1 MTLPDRLPRRLPA
14 PPVRHAPRG
23 PAQDLPSRPSA
34 TRGRLILL
42 GPAFVAAVAYVDPG
56 NFATNSTAGARYGY
70 LLVWVVVAANLAAML
85 VQTLTAKL
93 GLATGRSLPELCRD
107 HLPRPLNRAMW
118 AQAELVAMATDLAEV
133 IGGAVALH
141 LLFGIPLLPGG
152 VIVGTAAFAVLALR
166 SRGFRTFEIAIAVL
180 LGVIVQ
186 AFAVNLVTAGPDL
199 SATAGG
205 LLPRTAGTDS
215 MLLAAGILG
224 ATVMPHVIYVHSALT
239 PNRIPTSGEAERRTV
254 ARGLRIDVLVALG
267 IAGGVNLAMLLVA
280 ATSFHGSGI
289 PGTDTL
295 EGVHAG
301 LADTLGATAAVGFA
315 VALLLSGLASTSVGT
330 YAGEVIM
337 QGFLRRRIPLL
348 VRRTVTLL
356 PALAVL
362 AIGVDPTRALVLS
375 QVVLS
380 FGIPFALIPVVAFT
394 RRRDLMGSLVNRPA
408 TTAVAVL
415 ITALVVALNAFLLW
429 QLVA

>member
-1 MTLPDRLPRRLPA
+1 VVTNDSPVV
-14 PPVRHAPRG
+14 PPLRTARAPR
-23 PAQDLPSRPSA
+23 PV
-34 TRGRLILL
+34 RGRLILL

-93 GLATGRSLPELCRD
+93 GLATGRSLPELCRE
-107 HLPRPLNRAMW
+107 HLPRPLNRVMW

-133 IGGAVALH
+133 IGGAVALY
-141 LLFGIPLLPGG
+141 LLFGVPLLPGG
-152 VIVGTAAFAVLALR
+152 LIVGAASFAILALR

-180 LGVIVQ
+180 LGVIVL
-186 AFAVNLVTAGPDL
+186 AFAVNLVTAQPDV
-199 SATAGG
+199 SDAAAG
-205 LLPRTAGTDS
+205 LLPRMHGTDS

-239 PNRIPTSGEAERRTV
+239 PNRLPAEGEAQRRV
-254 ARGLRIDVLVALG
+254 IAKGLRVDVLIALG
-267 IAGGVNLAMLLVA
+267 VAGAVNLAMLLVA
-280 ATSFHGSGI
+280 ASSFHGTSI

-301 LADTLGATAAVGFA
+301 LATTLGTAAAVGFA

-330 YAGEVIM
+330 YAGEIIM

-348 VRRTVTLL
+348 IRRMITLL

-380 FGIPFALIPVVAFT
+380 FGIPFALIPVVMFT
-394 RRRDLMGSLVNRPA
+394 RRRDLMGSLVNRRA
-408 TTAVAVL
+408 TTAAAVA
-415 ITALVVALNAFLLW
+415 ITAFVGALNAFLLW
-429 QLVA
+429 QLTA

>member
-1 MTLPDRLPRRLPA
+1 MVTNDSPVV
-14 PPVRHAPRG
+14 PPLRTARAPR
-23 PAQDLPSRPSA
+23 PV
-34 TRGRLILL
+34 RGRLILL

-93 GLATGRSLPELCRD
+93 GLATGRSLPELCRE
-107 HLPRPLNRAMW
+107 HLPRPLNRVMW

-133 IGGAVALH
+133 IGGAVALY
-141 LLFGIPLLPGG
+141 LLFGVPLLPGG
-152 VIVGTAAFAVLALR
+152 LIVGAASFAILALR

-180 LGVIVQ
+180 LGVIVL
-186 AFAVNLVTAGPDL
+186 AFAVNLVTAQPDV
-199 SATAGG
+199 SDAAAG
-205 LLPRTAGTDS
+205 LLPRMQGTDS

-239 PNRIPTSGEAERRTV
+239 PNRLPAEGEAQRRV
-254 ARGLRIDVLVALG
+254 IAKGLRVDVLIALG
-267 IAGGVNLAMLLVA
+267 IAGAVNLAMLLVA
-280 ATSFHGSGI
+280 ASSFHGTSI

-301 LADTLGATAAVGFA
+301 LATTLGTAAAVGFA

-330 YAGEVIM
+330 YAGEIIM

-348 VRRTVTLL
+348 IRRMITLL

-380 FGIPFALIPVVAFT
+380 FGIPFALIPVVMFT
-394 RRRDLMGSLVNRPA
+394 RRRGLMGSLVNRRA
-408 TTAVAVL
+408 TTAAAVA
-415 ITALVVALNAFLLW
+415 ITAFVVALNAFLLW
-429 QLVA
+429 QLAV

>member
-1 MTLPDRLPRRLPA
+1 MVTNDSPVLPPLRTAPA
-14 PPVRHAPRG
+14 PRPV
-23 PAQDLPSRPSA
+23 
-34 TRGRLILL
+34 RGRLILL

-56 NFATNSTAGARYGY
+56 NFATNSTAGAQYGY

-93 GLATGRSLPELCRD
+93 GLATGRSLPELCRE
-107 HLPRPLNRAMW
+107 HLPRPLNRVMW

-133 IGGAVALH
+133 IGGAVALY
-141 LLFGIPLLPGG
+141 LLFGVPLLPGG
-152 VIVGTAAFAVLALR
+152 LIILALR
-166 SRGFRTFEIAIAVL
+166 ARGFRSFEIAIAVL
-180 LGVIVQ
+180 LGVIVL
-186 AFAVNLVTAGPDL
+186 AFAVNLVSAQPDV
-199 SATAGG
+199 SDAAAG
-205 LLPRTAGTDS
+205 LLPRMQGTDS

-239 PNRIPTSGEAERRTV
+239 PNRLPAEGETQRRVV
-254 ARGLRIDVLVALG
+254 AKGLRIDVLIALG
-267 IAGGVNLAMLLVA
+267 IAGAVNLAMLLVA
-280 ATSFHGSGI
+280 ASSFHGTSI

-301 LADTLGATAAVGFA
+301 LAATLGAAAAVGFA

-330 YAGEVIM
+330 YAGEIIM

-348 VRRTVTLL
+348 VRRMITLL

-380 FGIPFALIPVVAFT
+380 FGIPFALIPVVMFT
-394 RRRDLMGSLVNRPA
+394 RRRDLMGSLVNRRA
-408 TTAVAVL
+408 TTAAAVA
-415 ITALVVALNAFLLW
+415 ITAFVVALNAFLLW
-429 QLVA
+429 QLAA

>member
-1 MTLPDRLPRRLPA
+1 MVTNDSPVV
-14 PPVRHAPRG
+14 PPLRTAR
-23 PAQDLPSRPSA
+23 AARPV
-34 TRGRLILL
+34 RGRLILL

-93 GLATGRSLPELCRD
+93 GLATGRSLPELCRE
-107 HLPRPLNRAMW
+107 HLPRPLNRVMW

-133 IGGAVALH
+133 IGGAVALY
-141 LLFGIPLLPGG
+141 LLFGVPLLPGG
-152 VIVGTAAFAVLALR
+152 LIVGAASSAILALR

-180 LGVIVQ
+180 LGVIVL
-186 AFAVNLVTAGPDL
+186 AFAVNLVTAQPDV
-199 SATAGG
+199 SDAAAG
-205 LLPRTAGTDS
+205 LLPRMQGTDS

-239 PNRIPTSGEAERRTV
+239 PNRLPAEGEAQRRV
-254 ARGLRIDVLVALG
+254 IAKGLRVDVLIALG
-267 IAGGVNLAMLLVA
+267 VAGAVNLAMLLVA
-280 ATSFHGSGI
+280 ASSFHGTSI

-301 LADTLGATAAVGFA
+301 LATTLGTAAAVGFA

-330 YAGEVIM
+330 YAGEIIM

-348 VRRTVTLL
+348 IRRMITLL

-362 AIGVDPTRALVLS
+362 AIGVNPTRALVLS

-380 FGIPFALIPVVAFT
+380 FGIPFALIPVVMFT
-394 RRRDLMGSLVNRPA
+394 RRRDLMGSLVNRRA
-408 TTAVAVL
+408 TTAAAVA
-415 ITALVVALNAFLLW
+415 ITAFVVALNAFLLW
-429 QLVA
+429 QVAA

>member
-1 MTLPDRLPRRLPA
+1 MVTNDSPVV
-14 PPVRHAPRG
+14 PPLRTARAPR
-23 PAQDLPSRPSA
+23 PV
-34 TRGRLILL
+34 RGRLILL

-93 GLATGRSLPELCRD
+93 GLATGRSLPELCRE
-107 HLPRPLNRAMW
+107 HLPRPLNRVMW

-133 IGGAVALH
+133 IGGAVALY
-141 LLFGIPLLPGG
+141 LLFGVPLLPGG
-152 VIVGTAAFAVLALR
+152 LIVGAASFAILALR

-180 LGVIVQ
+180 LGVIVL
-186 AFAVNLVTAGPDL
+186 AFAVNLVTAQPDV
-199 SATAGG
+199 SDAAAG
-205 LLPRTAGTDS
+205 LLPRMQGTDS

-239 PNRIPTSGEAERRTV
+239 PNRLPAEGEAQRRV
-254 ARGLRIDVLVALG
+254 IAKGLRVDVLIALG
-267 IAGGVNLAMLLVA
+267 VAGAVNLAMLLVA
-280 ATSFHGSGI
+280 ASSFHGTSI

-301 LADTLGATAAVGFA
+301 LATTLGTAAAVGFA

-330 YAGEVIM
+330 YAGEIIM

-348 VRRTVTLL
+348 IRRMITLL

-380 FGIPFALIPVVAFT
+380 FGIPFALIPVVMFT
-394 RRRDLMGSLVNRPA
+394 RRRDLMGSLVNRRA
-408 TTAVAVL
+408 TTAAAVA
-415 ITALVVALNAFLLW
+415 ITAFVVALNAFLLW
-429 QLVA
+429 QLAV

>member
-1 MTLPDRLPRRLPA
+1 MVTNDSPVLPPLRTAPA
-14 PPVRHAPRG
+14 PRPV
-23 PAQDLPSRPSA
+23 
-34 TRGRLILL
+34 RGRLILL

-56 NFATNSTAGARYGY
+56 NFATNSTAGAQYGY

-93 GLATGRSLPELCRD
+93 GLATGRSLPELCRE
-107 HLPRPLNRAMW
+107 HLPRPLNRVMW

-133 IGGAVALH
+133 IGGAVALY
-141 LLFGIPLLPGG
+141 LLFGVPLLPGG
-152 VIVGTAAFAVLALR
+152 LILALR
-166 SRGFRTFEIAIAVL
+166 ARGFRSFEIAIAVL
-180 LGVIVQ
+180 LGVIVL
-186 AFAVNLVTAGPDL
+186 AFAVNLVSAQPDV
-199 SATAGG
+199 SDAAAG
-205 LLPRTAGTDS
+205 LLPRMQGTDS

-239 PNRIPTSGEAERRTV
+239 PNRLPAEGETQRRVV
-254 ARGLRIDVLVALG
+254 AKGLRIDVLIALG
-267 IAGGVNLAMLLVA
+267 IAGAVNLAMLLVA
-280 ATSFHGSGI
+280 ASSFHGTSI

-301 LADTLGATAAVGFA
+301 LAATLGAAAAVGFA

-330 YAGEVIM
+330 YAGEIIM

-348 VRRTVTLL
+348 VRRMITLL

-380 FGIPFALIPVVAFT
+380 FGIPFALIPVVMFT
-394 RRRDLMGSLVNRPA
+394 RRRDLMGSLVNRRA
-408 TTAVAVL
+408 TTAAAVA
-415 ITALVVALNAFLLW
+415 ITAFVVALNAFLLW
-429 QLVA
+429 QLAA

>member
-1 MTLPDRLPRRLPA
+1 MVTNDSPVV
-14 PPVRHAPRG
+14 PPLRTARAPR
-23 PAQDLPSRPSA
+23 PV
-34 TRGRLILL
+34 RGRLILL

-93 GLATGRSLPELCRD
+93 GLATGRSLPELCRE
-107 HLPRPLNRAMW
+107 HLPRPLNRVMW

-133 IGGAVALH
+133 IGGAVALY
-141 LLFGIPLLPGG
+141 LLFGVPLLPGG
-152 VIVGTAAFAVLALR
+152 LIIGAASFAILALR

-180 LGVIVQ
+180 LGVIVL
-186 AFAVNLVTAGPDL
+186 AFAVNLVTAQPDV
-199 SATAGG
+199 SDAAAG
-205 LLPRTAGTDS
+205 LLPRMQGTDS

-239 PNRIPTSGEAERRTV
+239 PNRLPAEGEAQRRV
-254 ARGLRIDVLVALG
+254 IAKGLRVDVLIALG
-267 IAGGVNLAMLLVA
+267 IAGAVNLAMLLVA
-280 ATSFHGSGI
+280 ASSFHGTSI

-301 LADTLGATAAVGFA
+301 LATTLGTAAAVGFA

-330 YAGEVIM
+330 YAGEIIM

-348 VRRTVTLL
+348 IRRMITLL

-380 FGIPFALIPVVAFT
+380 FGIPFALIPVVMFT
-394 RRRDLMGSLVNRPA
+394 RRRDLMGSLVNRRA
-408 TTAVAVL
+408 TTAAAVA
-415 ITALVVALNAFLLW
+415 ITAFVVALNAFLLW
-429 QLVA
+429 QLTA

>member
-1 MTLPDRLPRRLPA
+1 MVTNDSPVV
-14 PPVRHAPRG
+14 PPLRTARAPR
-23 PAQDLPSRPSA
+23 PV
-34 TRGRLILL
+34 RGRLILL

-93 GLATGRSLPELCRD
+93 GLATGRSLPELCRE
-107 HLPRPLNRAMW
+107 HLPRPLNRVMW

-133 IGGAVALH
+133 IGGAVALY
-141 LLFGIPLLPGG
+141 LLFGVPLLPGG
-152 VIVGTAAFAVLALR
+152 LIVGTASFAILALR

-180 LGVIVQ
+180 LGVIVL
-186 AFAVNLVTAGPDL
+186 AFAVNLVTAQPDV
-199 SATAGG
+199 SDAAAG
-205 LLPRTAGTDS
+205 LLPRMQGTDS

-239 PNRIPTSGEAERRTV
+239 PNRLPAEGEAQRRV
-254 ARGLRIDVLVALG
+254 IAKGLRVDVLIALG
-267 IAGGVNLAMLLVA
+267 VAGAVNLAMLLVA
-280 ATSFHGSGI
+280 ASSFHGTSI

-301 LADTLGATAAVGFA
+301 LATTLGTAAAVGFA

-330 YAGEVIM
+330 YAGEIIM

-348 VRRTVTLL
+348 IRRMITLL

-380 FGIPFALIPVVAFT
+380 FGIPFALIPVVMFT
-394 RRRDLMGSLVNRPA
+394 RRRDLMGSLVNRRA
-408 TTAVAVL
+408 TTAAAVA
-415 ITALVVALNAFLLW
+415 ITAFVVALNAFLLW
-429 QLVA
+429 QLAA

>member
-1 MTLPDRLPRRLPA
+1 MVTNDSPVV
-14 PPVRHAPRG
+14 PPLRTARAPR
-23 PAQDLPSRPSA
+23 PV
-34 TRGRLILL
+34 RGRLILL

-93 GLATGRSLPELCRD
+93 GLATGRSLPELCRE
-107 HLPRPLNRAMW
+107 HLPRPLNRVMW

-133 IGGAVALH
+133 IGGAVALY
-141 LLFGIPLLPGG
+141 LLFGVPLLPGG
-152 VIVGTAAFAVLALR
+152 LIVGAASFAILALR

-180 LGVIVQ
+180 LGVIVL
-186 AFAVNLVTAGPDL
+186 AFAVNLVTAQPDV
-199 SATAGG
+199 SDAAAG
-205 LLPRTAGTDS
+205 LLPRMQGTDS

-239 PNRIPTSGEAERRTV
+239 PNRLPAEGEAQRRV
-254 ARGLRIDVLVALG
+254 IAKGLRVDVLIALG
-267 IAGGVNLAMLLVA
+267 VAGAVNLAMLLVA
-280 ATSFHGSGI
+280 ASSFHGTSI

-301 LADTLGATAAVGFA
+301 LATTLGTAAAVGFA

-330 YAGEVIM
+330 YAGEIIM

-348 VRRTVTLL
+348 IRRMITLL

-380 FGIPFALIPVVAFT
+380 FGIPFALIPVVMFT
-394 RRRDLMGSLVNRPA
+394 RRRDLMGSLVNRRA
-408 TTAVAVL
+408 TTAAAVA
-415 ITALVVALNAFLLW
+415 IT
-429 QLVA
+429 

>member
-1 MTLPDRLPRRLPA
+1 MVTNDSPVV
-14 PPVRHAPRG
+14 PPLRTARAPR
-23 PAQDLPSRPSA
+23 PV
-34 TRGRLILL
+34 RGRLILL

-93 GLATGRSLPELCRD
+93 GLATGRSLPELCRE
-107 HLPRPLNRAMW
+107 HLPRPLNRVMW

-133 IGGAVALH
+133 IGGAVALY
-141 LLFGIPLLPGG
+141 LLFGVPLLPGG
-152 VIVGTAAFAVLALR
+152 LIVGAASFAILALR

-180 LGVIVQ
+180 LGVIVL
-186 AFAVNLVTAGPDL
+186 AFAVNLVTAQPDV
-199 SATAGG
+199 SDAAAG
-205 LLPRTAGTDS
+205 LLPRMQGTDS

-239 PNRIPTSGEAERRTV
+239 PNRLPAEGEAQRRV
-254 ARGLRIDVLVALG
+254 IAKGLRVDVLIALG
-267 IAGGVNLAMLLVA
+267 IAGAVNLAMLLVA
-280 ATSFHGSGI
+280 ASSFHGTSI

-301 LADTLGATAAVGFA
+301 LATTLGTAAAVGFA

-330 YAGEVIM
+330 YAGEIIM

-348 VRRTVTLL
+348 IRRMITLL

-380 FGIPFALIPVVAFT
+380 FGIPFALIAVVMFT
-394 RRRDLMGSLVNRPA
+394 RRRDLMGSLVNRRA
-408 TTAVAVL
+408 TTAAAVA
-415 ITALVVALNAFLLW
+415 ITAFVVALNAFLLW
-429 QLVA
+429 QLAA

>member
-1 MTLPDRLPRRLPA
+1 MVTNDSPVV
-14 PPVRHAPRG
+14 PPLRTARAPR
-23 PAQDLPSRPSA
+23 PV
-34 TRGRLILL
+34 RGRLILL

-93 GLATGRSLPELCRD
+93 GLATGRSLPELCRE
-107 HLPRPLNRAMW
+107 HLPRPLNRVMW

-133 IGGAVALH
+133 IGGAVALY
-141 LLFGIPLLPGG
+141 LLFGVPLLPGG
-152 VIVGTAAFAVLALR
+152 LIVGAASFAILALR

-180 LGVIVQ
+180 LGVIVL
-186 AFAVNLVTAGPDL
+186 AFGVNLVTAQPDV
-199 SATAGG
+199 SDAAAG
-205 LLPRTAGTDS
+205 LLPRMQGTDS

-239 PNRIPTSGEAERRTV
+239 PNRLPAEGEAQRRV
-254 ARGLRIDVLVALG
+254 IAKGLRVDVLIALG
-267 IAGGVNLAMLLVA
+267 VAGAVNLAMLLVA
-280 ATSFHGSGI
+280 ASSFHGTSI

-301 LADTLGATAAVGFA
+301 LATTLGTAAAVGFA

-330 YAGEVIM
+330 YAGEIIM

-348 VRRTVTLL
+348 IRRMITLL

-380 FGIPFALIPVVAFT
+380 FGIPFALIAVVMFT
-394 RRRDLMGSLVNRPA
+394 RRRDLMGSLVNRRA
-408 TTAVAVL
+408 TTAAAVA
-415 ITALVVALNAFLLW
+415 ITAFVVALNAFLLW
-429 QLVA
+429 QLAA

>member
-1 MTLPDRLPRRLPA
+1 MVTNDLPVAPALPA
-14 PPVRHAPRG
+14 ARVRG
-23 PAQDLPSRPSA
+23 PV
-34 TRGRLILL
+34 RGRLILL

-93 GLATGRSLPELCRD
+93 GLATGRSLPELCRE
-107 HLPRPLNRAMW
+107 HLPRPLNRVMW

-141 LLFGIPLLPGG
+141 LLFGVPLLPGG
-152 VIVGTAAFAVLALR
+152 LIVGTAAFAVLALR
-166 SRGFRTFEIAIAVL
+166 ARGFRTFEIAITVL
-180 LGVIVQ
+180 LGVIAL
-186 AFAVNLVTAGPDL
+186 AFTVNLLTARPDL
-199 SATAGG
+199 PAAAGG
-205 LLPRTAGTDS
+205 LLPRAAGTDS

-239 PNRIPTSGEAERRTV
+239 PNRLPTNGEAERRTV
-254 ARGLRIDVLVALG
+254 AKGLRVDVLIALS
-267 IAGGVNLAMLLVA
+267 IAGAVNLAMLLVA
-280 ATSFHGSGI
+280 ASSFHGSGI

-301 LADTLGATAAVGFA
+301 LAGTLGTVAAVGFA

-337 QGFLRRRIPLL
+337 QGFLRRRIPLV

-362 AIGVDPTRALVLS
+362 AVGVDPTRALVLS

-394 RRRDLMGSLVNRPA
+394 RRRDLMGSLVNRRA
-408 TTAVAVL
+408 TTAAAVAV
-415 ITALVVALNAFLLW
+415 TGLVVALNAFLLW
-429 QLVA
+429 QLAG

>member
-1 MTLPDRLPRRLPA
+1 MVTNDSPVV
-14 PPVRHAPRG
+14 PPLRTARAPR
-23 PAQDLPSRPSA
+23 PA
-34 TRGRLILL
+34 RGRLILL

-93 GLATGRSLPELCRD
+93 GLATGRSLPELCRE
-107 HLPRPLNRAMW
+107 HLPRPLNRFMW

-133 IGGAVALH
+133 IGGAVALY
-141 LLFGIPLLPGG
+141 LLFGVPLLPGG
-152 VIVGTAAFAVLALR
+152 LIVGAASFAILALR
-166 SRGFRTFEIAIAVL
+166 SRGFRPFEIAIAVL
-180 LGVIVQ
+180 LGVIVL
-186 AFAVNLVTAGPDL
+186 AFAVNLVTAQPDV
-199 SATAGG
+199 SDAAAG
-205 LLPRTAGTDS
+205 LLPRMQGTDS

-239 PNRIPTSGEAERRTV
+239 PNRLPTEGEAQRRVV
-254 ARGLRIDVLVALG
+254 AKGLRVDVLIALG
-267 IAGGVNLAMLLVA
+267 VAGAVNLAMLLVA
-280 ATSFHGSGI
+280 ASSFHGTSI

-301 LADTLGATAAVGFA
+301 LATTLGTAAAVGFA

-348 VRRTVTLL
+348 ARRMITLL

-380 FGIPFALIPVVAFT
+380 FGIPFALIPVVMFT
-394 RRRDLMGSLVNRPA
+394 RRRDLMGSLVNRRP
-408 TTAVAVL
+408 TTAAAVA
-415 ITALVVALNAFLLW
+415 ITAFVVALNAFLLW
-429 QLVA
+429 QLAA

>member
-1 MTLPDRLPRRLPA
+1 MVTSDSPVV
-14 PPVRHAPRG
+14 PPLRTARAPR
-23 PAQDLPSRPSA
+23 PV
-34 TRGRLILL
+34 RGRLILL

-93 GLATGRSLPELCRD
+93 GLATGRSLPELCRE
-107 HLPRPLNRAMW
+107 HLPRPLNRVMW

-133 IGGAVALH
+133 IGGAVALY
-141 LLFGIPLLPGG
+141 LLFGVPLLSGG
-152 VIVGTAAFAVLALR
+152 LIVGAASFAILALR
-166 SRGFRTFEIAIAVL
+166 ARGFRTFEIAIAVL
-180 LGVIVQ
+180 LGVIVL
-186 AFAVNLVTAGPDL
+186 AFAVNLVTAQPDV
-199 SATAGG
+199 SDAAAG
-205 LLPRTAGTDS
+205 LLPRMQGTDS

-239 PNRIPTSGEAERRTV
+239 PNRLPAEGEAQRRV
-254 ARGLRIDVLVALG
+254 IAKGLRVDVLIALG
-267 IAGGVNLAMLLVA
+267 VAGAVNLAMLLVA
-280 ATSFHGSGI
+280 ASSFHGTSI

-301 LADTLGATAAVGFA
+301 LATTLGTAAAVGFA

-330 YAGEVIM
+330 YAGEIIM

-348 VRRTVTLL
+348 IRRMITLL

-380 FGIPFALIPVVAFT
+380 FGIPFALIPVVMFT
-394 RRRDLMGSLVNRPA
+394 RRRDLMGSLVNRRA
-408 TTAVAVL
+408 TTAAAVA
-415 ITALVVALNAFLLW
+415 ITAFVVALNAFLLW
-429 QLVA
+429 QLAA

>member
-1 MTLPDRLPRRLPA
+1 MVTNDITIASPLQTARA
-14 PPVRHAPRG
+14 RG
-23 PAQDLPSRPSA
+23 RV
-34 TRGRLILL
+34 RGRLILL

-93 GLATGRSLPELCRD
+93 GLATGRSLPELCRE
-107 HLPRPLNRAMW
+107 HLPRPVNRVMW
-118 AQAELVAMATDLAEV
+118 VQAELVAMATDLAEV
-133 IGGAVALH
+133 IGGAVALY
-141 LLFGIPLLPGG
+141 LLSGVPLLPGG
-152 VIVGTAAFAVLALR
+152 LIIGAAAFAVLALR
-166 SRGFRTFEIAIAVL
+166 ARGFRAFEIAIAVL
-180 LGVIVQ
+180 LGVIVL
-186 AFAVNLVTAGPDL
+186 AFAVNLLTAQPDV
-199 SATAGG
+199 SAAAGG
-205 LLPRTAGTDS
+205 LLPRAQGTDS

-239 PNRIPTSGEAERRTV
+239 PNRIPAADEAERRIV
-254 ARGLRIDVLVALG
+254 AKGLRTDVLLALSA
-267 IAGGVNLAMLLVA
+267 AGAVNLAMLLVA
-280 ATSFHGSGI
+280 AATFHGSGI

-301 LADTLGATAAVGFA
+301 LAGSLGAVAALGFA

-337 QGFLRRRIPLL
+337 QGFLRRRVPLA
-348 VRRTVTLL
+348 VRRLVTLL
-356 PALAVL
+356 PALLVL
-362 AIGVDPTRALVLS
+362 AVGVDPTRALVLS

-380 FGIPFALIPVVAFT
+380 FGIPFALIPVVVFT
-394 RRRDLMGSLVNRPA
+394 RRRDLMGTLVNRPA
-408 TTAVAVL
+408 TTAVASV
-415 ITALVVALNAFLLW
+415 ITALVVALNLFLLW

>member
-1 MTLPDRLPRRLPA
+1 MVTNDSAVASPLRTAR
-14 PPVRHAPRG
+14 APR
-23 PAQDLPSRPSA
+23 PV
-34 TRGRLILL
+34 RGRLILL

-93 GLATGRSLPELCRD
+93 GLATGRSLPELCRE
-107 HLPRPLNRAMW
+107 HLPRPLNRVMW

-133 IGGAVALH
+133 IGGAVALY
-141 LLFGIPLLPGG
+141 LLFGVPLLPGG
-152 VIVGTAAFAVLALR
+152 LIIGTASFAILALR
-166 SRGFRTFEIAIAVL
+166 ARGFRTFEIAIAVL
-180 LGVIVQ
+180 LGVIVL
-186 AFAVNLVTAGPDL
+186 AFAVNLVSAQPDA
-199 SATAGG
+199 SAAAAG
-205 LLPRTAGTDS
+205 LLPRMQGTDS

-239 PNRIPTSGEAERRTV
+239 PNRLPAEGEAQRRV
-254 ARGLRIDVLVALG
+254 IAKGLRIDVLIALG
-267 IAGGVNLAMLLVA
+267 IAGAVNLAMLLVA
-280 ATSFHGSGI
+280 ASSFHGTSI

-301 LADTLGATAAVGFA
+301 LATALGTAAAVGFA

-330 YAGEVIM
+330 YAGEIIM

-348 VRRTVTLL
+348 VRRMITLL

-380 FGIPFALIPVVAFT
+380 FGIPFALIPVVLFT
-394 RRRDLMGSLVNRPA
+394 RRRDMMGALVNRRA
-408 TTAVAVL
+408 TTATAVA
-415 ITALVVALNAFLLW
+415 ITAFVVALNGFLLW

>member
-1 MTLPDRLPRRLPA
+1 MVTNDSPVV
-14 PPVRHAPRG
+14 PPLRTARAPR
-23 PAQDLPSRPSA
+23 PV
-34 TRGRLILL
+34 RGRLILL

-93 GLATGRSLPELCRD
+93 GLATGRSLPELCRE
-107 HLPRPLNRAMW
+107 HLPRPLNRVMW

-133 IGGAVALH
+133 IGGAVALY
-141 LLFGIPLLPGG
+141 LLFGVPLLPGG
-152 VIVGTAAFAVLALR
+152 LIVGAASFAILALR
-166 SRGFRTFEIAIAVL
+166 ARGFRTFEIAIAVL
-180 LGVIVQ
+180 LGVIVL
-186 AFAVNLVTAGPDL
+186 AFAVNLVTAQPDV
-199 SATAGG
+199 SDAAAG
-205 LLPRTAGTDS
+205 LLPRMQGTDS

-239 PNRIPTSGEAERRTV
+239 PNRLPAEGEAQRRV
-254 ARGLRIDVLVALG
+254 IAKGLRVDVLIALG
-267 IAGGVNLAMLLVA
+267 VAGAVNLAMLLVA
-280 ATSFHGSGI
+280 ASSFHGTSI

-301 LADTLGATAAVGFA
+301 LATTLGTAAAVGFA

-330 YAGEVIM
+330 YAGEIIM

-348 VRRTVTLL
+348 IRRMITLL

-380 FGIPFALIPVVAFT
+380 FGIPFALVPVVMFT
-394 RRRDLMGSLVNRPA
+394 RRRDLMGSLVNRRA
-408 TTAVAVL
+408 TTAAAVA
-415 ITALVVALNAFLLW
+415 ITAFVVALNAFLLW
-429 QLVA
+429 QLAA

>member
-1 MTLPDRLPRRLPA
+1 MVTNDSPVV
-14 PPVRHAPRG
+14 PPLRTAR
-23 PAQDLPSRPSA
+23 AARPV
-34 TRGRLILL
+34 RGRLILL

-93 GLATGRSLPELCRD
+93 GLATGRSLPELCRE
-107 HLPRPLNRAMW
+107 HLPRPLNRVMW

-133 IGGAVALH
+133 IGGAVALY
-141 LLFGIPLLPGG
+141 LLFGVPLLPGG
-152 VIVGTAAFAVLALR
+152 LIVGAASSAILALR

-180 LGVIVQ
+180 LGVIVL
-186 AFAVNLVTAGPDL
+186 AFAVNLVTAQPDV
-199 SATAGG
+199 SDAAAG
-205 LLPRTAGTDS
+205 LLPRMQGTDS

-224 ATVMPHVIYVHSALT
+224 ATVMPPVIYVHSALT
-239 PNRIPTSGEAERRTV
+239 PNRLPAEGEAQRRV
-254 ARGLRIDVLVALG
+254 IAKGLRVDVLIALG
-267 IAGGVNLAMLLVA
+267 VAGAVNLAMLLVA
-280 ATSFHGSGI
+280 ASSFHGTSI

-301 LADTLGATAAVGFA
+301 LATTLGTAAAVGFA

-330 YAGEVIM
+330 YAGEIIM

-348 VRRTVTLL
+348 IRRMITLL

-380 FGIPFALIPVVAFT
+380 FGIPFALIPVVMFT
-394 RRRDLMGSLVNRPA
+394 RRRDLMGSLVNRRA
-408 TTAVAVL
+408 TTAAAVA
-415 ITALVVALNAFLLW
+415 ITAFVVALNAFLLW
-429 QLVA
+429 QLAA

>member
-1 MTLPDRLPRRLPA
+1 MVTNDSPVLPPLRTAR
-14 PPVRHAPRG
+14 APR
-23 PAQDLPSRPSA
+23 PV
-34 TRGRLILL
+34 RGRLILL

-93 GLATGRSLPELCRD
+93 GLATGRSLPELCRE
-107 HLPRPLNRAMW
+107 HLPRPLNRVMW

-133 IGGAVALH
+133 IGGAVALY
-141 LLFGIPLLPGG
+141 LLFGVPLLPGG
-152 VIVGTAAFAVLALR
+152 LIVGAASFAILALR
-166 SRGFRTFEIAIAVL
+166 ARGFRTFEIAIAVL
-180 LGVIVQ
+180 LGVIVL
-186 AFAVNLVTAGPDL
+186 AFAVNLVSAQPDV
-199 SATAGG
+199 SDAAAG
-205 LLPRTAGTDS
+205 LLPRMQGTDS

-239 PNRIPTSGEAERRTV
+239 PNRLPAEGETQRRV
-254 ARGLRIDVLVALG
+254 IAKGLRIDVLIALG
-267 IAGGVNLAMLLVA
+267 IAGAVNLAMLLVA
-280 ATSFHGSGI
+280 ASSFHGTSI

-301 LADTLGATAAVGFA
+301 LAATLGAAAAVGFA

-330 YAGEVIM
+330 YAGEIIM

-348 VRRTVTLL
+348 VRRMITLL

-380 FGIPFALIPVVAFT
+380 FGIPFALIPVVMFT
-394 RRRDLMGSLVNRPA
+394 RRRDLMGSLVNRRA
-408 TTAVAVL
+408 TTAAAVAV
-415 ITALVVALNAFLLW
+415 TAFVVALNAFLLW
-429 QLVA
+429 QLAG

>member
-1 MTLPDRLPRRLPA
+1 MVTNDSPVV
-14 PPVRHAPRG
+14 PPLRTARAPR
-23 PAQDLPSRPSA
+23 PV
-34 TRGRLILL
+34 RGRLILL

-93 GLATGRSLPELCRD
+93 GLATGRSLPELCRE
-107 HLPRPLNRAMW
+107 HMPRPLNRVMW

-133 IGGAVALH
+133 IGGAVALY
-141 LLFGIPLLPGG
+141 LLFGVPLLPGG
-152 VIVGTAAFAVLALR
+152 LIVGAASFAILALR
-166 SRGFRTFEIAIAVL
+166 ARGFRTFEIAIAVL
-180 LGVIVQ
+180 LGVIVL
-186 AFAVNLVTAGPDL
+186 AFAVNLVTAQPDV
-199 SATAGG
+199 SDAAAG
-205 LLPRTAGTDS
+205 LLPRMQGTDS

-239 PNRIPTSGEAERRTV
+239 PNRLPTEGETQRRV
-254 ARGLRIDVLVALG
+254 IAKGLRVDVLIALG
-267 IAGGVNLAMLLVA
+267 IAGAVNLAMLLVA
-280 ATSFHGSGI
+280 ASSFHGTSI

-301 LADTLGATAAVGFA
+301 LATTLGTAAAVGFA

-330 YAGEVIM
+330 YAGEIIM

-348 VRRTVTLL
+348 IRRMITLL

-380 FGIPFALIPVVAFT
+380 FGIPFALIPVVMFT
-394 RRRDLMGSLVNRPA
+394 RRRDLMGSLVNRRA
-408 TTAVAVL
+408 TTAAAVA
-415 ITALVVALNAFLLW
+415 ITAFVVALNAFLLW
-429 QLVA
+429 QLTA

>member
-1 MTLPDRLPRRLPA
+1 MVTNDSPVLPSLRTAR
-14 PPVRHAPRG
+14 APR
-23 PAQDLPSRPSA
+23 PV
-34 TRGRLILL
+34 RGRLILL

-93 GLATGRSLPELCRD
+93 GLATGRSLPELCRE
-107 HLPRPLNRAMW
+107 HLPRPLNRVMW

-133 IGGAVALH
+133 IGGAVALY
-141 LLFGIPLLPGG
+141 LLFGVPLLPGG
-152 VIVGTAAFAVLALR
+152 LIVGAASFAILALR
-166 SRGFRTFEIAIAVL
+166 ARGFRTFEIAIAVL
-180 LGVIVQ
+180 LGVIVL
-186 AFAVNLVTAGPDL
+186 AFAVNLVSAQPDV
-199 SATAGG
+199 SDAAAG
-205 LLPRTAGTDS
+205 LLPRMQGTDS

-239 PNRIPTSGEAERRTV
+239 PNRLPAEGETQRRV
-254 ARGLRIDVLVALG
+254 IAKGLRIDVLIALG
-267 IAGGVNLAMLLVA
+267 IAGAVNLAMLLVA
-280 ATSFHGSGI
+280 ASSFHGTSI

-301 LADTLGATAAVGFA
+301 LATTLGTAAAVGFA

-330 YAGEVIM
+330 YAGEIIM

-348 VRRTVTLL
+348 VRRMITLL

-380 FGIPFALIPVVAFT
+380 FGIPFALIPVVMFT
-394 RRRDLMGSLVNRPA
+394 RRRDLMGSLVNRRA
-408 TTAVAVL
+408 TTAAAVA
-415 ITALVVALNAFLLW
+415 ITAFVVALNAFLLW
-429 QLVA
+429 QLAG

>member
-1 MTLPDRLPRRLPA
+1 MVTNDSPVV
-14 PPVRHAPRG
+14 PPLRTARAPR
-23 PAQDLPSRPSA
+23 PV
-34 TRGRLILL
+34 RGRLILL

-93 GLATGRSLPELCRD
+93 GLATGRSLPELCRE
-107 HLPRPLNRAMW
+107 HLPRPLNRVMW

-133 IGGAVALH
+133 IGGAVALY
-141 LLFGIPLLPGG
+141 LLFGVPLLSGG
-152 VIVGTAAFAVLALR
+152 LIVGAASSAILALR
-166 SRGFRTFEIAIAVL
+166 ARGFRTFEIAIAVL
-180 LGVIVQ
+180 LGVIVL
-186 AFAVNLVTAGPDL
+186 AFAVNLVTAQPDV
-199 SATAGG
+199 SDAAAG
-205 LLPRTAGTDS
+205 LLPRMQGTDS

-239 PNRIPTSGEAERRTV
+239 PNRLPAEGEAQRRV
-254 ARGLRIDVLVALG
+254 IAKGLRVDVLIALG
-267 IAGGVNLAMLLVA
+267 VAGAVNLAMLLVA
-280 ATSFHGSGI
+280 ASSFHGTSI

-301 LADTLGATAAVGFA
+301 LATTLGTAAAVGFA

-330 YAGEVIM
+330 YAGEIIM

-348 VRRTVTLL
+348 IRRMITLL

-380 FGIPFALIPVVAFT
+380 FGIPFALIPVVMFT
-394 RRRDLMGSLVNRPA
+394 RRRDLMGSLVNRRA
-408 TTAVAVL
+408 TTAAAVA
-415 ITALVVALNAFLLW
+415 ITAFVVALNAFLLW
-429 QLVA
+429 QLAA

>member
-1 MTLPDRLPRRLPA
+1 MVTNDITIA
-14 PPVRHAPRG
+14 PPLRTAGAR
-23 PAQDLPSRPSA
+23 RPV
-34 TRGRLILL
+34 RGRLILL

-93 GLATGRSLPELCRD
+93 GLATGLSLPELCRE
-107 HLPRPLNRAMW
+107 HLPRPVNRVMW
-118 AQAELVAMATDLAEV
+118 VQAELVAMATDLAEV
-133 IGGAVALH
+133 IGGAVALY
-141 LLFGIPLLPGG
+141 LLFGIPLLAGG
-152 VIVGTAAFAVLALR
+152 LLVGAAAFAVLALR
-166 SRGFRTFEIAIAVL
+166 SRGFRAFEIAIAVL
-180 LGVIVQ
+180 LGVIML
-186 AFAVNLVTAGPDL
+186 AFAVNLL
-199 SATAGG
+199 SARPDMSAAAGG
-205 LLPRTAGTDS
+205 LLPRMHDTDG
-215 MLLAAGILG
+215 MMLAAGILG

-239 PNRIPTSGEAERRTV
+239 PNRIPVADETERRVV
-254 ARGLRIDVLVALG
+254 ARGLRTDVLLALTA
-267 IAGGVNLAMLLVA
+267 AGAVNLAMLLVA
-280 ATSFHGSGI
+280 AATFHGSGI

-301 LADTLGATAAVGFA
+301 LAGSLGAVAALGFA

-337 QGFLRRRIPLL
+337 QGFLRRRVPLAARRLVTLAPALL
-348 VRRTVTLL
+348 V
-356 PALAVL
+356 LAV
-362 AIGVDPTRALVLS
+362 GVDPTRALVLS

-380 FGIPFALIPVVAFT
+380 FGIPFALIPMVAFT
-394 RRRDLMGSLVNRPA
+394 RRRDLMGDLVNRRL
-408 TTAVAVL
+408 TTAAAVV

>member
-1 MTLPDRLPRRLPA
+1 MVTNDSPVV
-14 PPVRHAPRG
+14 PPLRTTRAPR
-23 PAQDLPSRPSA
+23 PV
-34 TRGRLILL
+34 RGRLILL

-93 GLATGRSLPELCRD
+93 GLATGRSLPELCRE
-107 HLPRPLNRAMW
+107 HLPRPLNRVMW

-133 IGGAVALH
+133 IGGAVALY
-141 LLFGIPLLPGG
+141 LLFGVPLLPGG
-152 VIVGTAAFAVLALR
+152 LIVGAASFAVLALR
-166 SRGFRTFEIAIAVL
+166 ARGFRTFEIAIAVL
-180 LGVIVQ
+180 LGVIVL
-186 AFAVNLVTAGPDL
+186 AFAVNLVTAQPDV
-199 SATAGG
+199 SEAAAG
-205 LLPRTAGTDS
+205 LLPRMQGTDS

-239 PNRIPTSGEAERRTV
+239 PNRLPAEGETQRRV
-254 ARGLRIDVLVALG
+254 IAKGLRIDVLIALG
-267 IAGGVNLAMLLVA
+267 IAGAVNLAMLLVA
-280 ATSFHGSGI
+280 ASSFHGTST

-295 EGVHAG
+295 EGVHTG
-301 LADTLGATAAVGFA
+301 LAATLGTAAAVGFA

-330 YAGEVIM
+330 YAGEIIM

-348 VRRTVTLL
+348 VRRMITLL

-380 FGIPFALIPVVAFT
+380 FGIPFALIPVVMFT
-394 RRRDLMGSLVNRPA
+394 RRRDLMGSLVNRRA
-408 TTAVAVL
+408 TTAAAVA
-415 ITALVVALNAFLLW
+415 ITAFVVALNAFLLW
-429 QLVA
+429 QLAA